1 MTTAKTQKQLDYEK
15 GHKGEGLAVWLLR
28 LKGYQILKRRYKMKV
43 GEADIVARKGGTV
56 VFAEVKARPTV
67 AEGLEAIT
75 ASQRK
80 RILNAARYF
89 MVRNRAV
96 AGLDYRFDVIVVTP
110 GLRIHHLEDA
120 WRA

>member
-1 MTTAKTQKQLDYEK
+1 MTAGKTQKQLDYEK
-15 GHKGEGLAVWLLR
+15 GHKGEGLAVWLLP

-89 MVRNRAV
+89 MVRN
-96 AGLDYRFDVIVVTP
+96 
-110 GLRIHHLEDA
+110 
-120 WRA
+120 